1 MNRMMK
7 CRSNR
12 NTSGRTSHAGRL
24 AMVVFILTLL
34 ASLASA
40 CNTSRTFTDGIGR
53 PVTLKGT
60 PKRIV
65 SVNPAHT
72 ETLFALGLAD
82 RVVGVDTYSYRPAE
96 AAKKEQV
103 GDAFNLNLEKLVSL
117 KPDLV
122 ILAGS
127 KDMPPSQLKDIDRL
141 GIPAYVS
148 APSTVKEVLTDIES
162 LAKVVGAERQGKELA
177 QKMQEDLD
185 AVTQTYAGLTDLPTV
200 FIAVDQNLW
209 TVGPASFISDVV
221 AVAGGLNVMK
231 DETLQYLQVSMEAL
245 IDKDPDAIV
254 VTVPEDQAQGLLGNP
269 AWETLRAVRE
279 GKVYFVD
286 PDLVARP
293 GPSVILGIKEV
304 AERLSGGK

>member
-1 MNRMMK
+1 MTRQRTNRG
-7 CRSNR
+7 CN
-12 NTSGRTSHAGRL
+12 L
-24 AMVVFILTLL
+24 ALL
-34 ASLASA
+34 VLVLALMAAMASA
-40 CNTSRTFTDGIGR
+40 CNVRRTFTDGTGR
-53 PVTLKGT
+53 SVTLKGT

-72 ETLFALGLAD
+72 ETLFALGLGD

-96 AAKKEQV
+96 AAEKEQV

-127 KDMPPSQLKDIDRL
+127 KDMPPSQLKDMDRL

-148 APSTVKEVLTDIES
+148 APSTVKEVLTDIEA

-177 QKMQEDLD
+177 LKMQEDLS
-185 AVTQTYAGLTDLPTV
+185 AVTKSYAHLSHLPRV

-209 TVGPASFISDVV
+209 TVGPLSFLSDVV
-221 AVAGGLNVMK
+221 AVAGGQNVMK
-231 DETLQYLQVSMEAL
+231 DEELQYLQVSMEAL

-279 GKVYFVD
+279 GRVYFVD

-304 AERLSGGK
+304 AERLGGGK